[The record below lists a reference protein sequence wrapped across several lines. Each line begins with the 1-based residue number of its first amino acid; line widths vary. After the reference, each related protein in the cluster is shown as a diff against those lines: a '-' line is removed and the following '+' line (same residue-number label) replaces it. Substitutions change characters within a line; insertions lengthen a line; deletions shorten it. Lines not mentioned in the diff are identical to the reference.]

1 MTRTRVDRLLLGGA
15 LVSIIGL
22 LIWRVVDHGVLPIA
36 PDDAEYIGVGRR
48 LVVFQSPYGIDGTLF
63 TIRSWVWP
71 IMVGTASR
79 LVPGDPFLGPKI
91 LGVVMG
97 AVALVGGVGFAFR
110 RAGGFAA
117 LFTALAIGCTP
128 LLWEVAASTRVDVAL
143 MAFLVLTIGLAAK
156 PSPRRAAV
164 AGAVAGITVLTK
176 ETSALLILL
185 PMAWRGVIP
194 VPDWRISTRRYVL
207 AFVAVVAWWFVTVFV
222 LGGGIFPLAGLRQ
235 AAGRQVPRDWSLD
248 TAAFALIGVWMVGWV
263 TLLVFDRRNLRVRTL
278 ALGTAAM
285 APAAVIAL
293 GKGFALRQFAPIA
306 LLSSIAVGIAGA
318 ITIQRVATRGSSRV
332 EVGAGRPRA
341 LVTVAVGL
349 VTVIAAVAVV
359 RVHDHTVVAA
369 AAPVDR
375 EVSEWLRSRAP
386 RDAVIAATFRFKAQV
401 WARVGDRLDI
411 RGLDFDQPTAVR
423 SVAPLIWIDWRDG
436 VFNALTRAKF
446 ARACNGARLLMLSG
460 SHRLGPA
467 ALAEWVHRDGAR
479 LGFKT
484 VAQFGAFGGS
494 AWIDIDRIDSRAC
507 TGPIPT
513 LVTAAAVTH
522 LSASALAA
530 LAPNVV
536 IAGPVGPLDVATQRI
551 AAQTH
556 REVARLVAPAH

>member
-1 MTRTRVDRLLLGGA
+1 MTRPRVDRLLLGGA
-15 LVSIIGL
+15 LVAIIGL

-48 LVVFQSPYGIDGTLF
+48 LVVFQSPRGIDGTLF

-71 IMVGTASR
+71 IMVGTASH
-79 LVPGDPFLGPKI
+79 LVPGDPFLGPKF

-110 RAGGFAA
+110 RAGGVAA

-143 MAFLVLTIGLAAK
+143 MTFLVLTIGLAAK
-156 PSPRRAAV
+156 PSPRRAVV

-185 PMAWRGVIP
+185 PLAWRGVIP
-194 VPDWRISTRRYVL
+194 VPDWRTSTRRYVIG
-207 AFVAVVAWWFVTVFV
+207 FVAVVAWWFVIVFV
-222 LGGGIFPLAGLRQ
+222 LDGGIFPLAGLRQ

-248 TAAFALIGVWMVGWV
+248 AAALALLGVWLVGWG
-263 TLLVFDRRNLRVRTL
+263 TLFVFDRRDLRVRTL
-278 ALGTAAM
+278 ALGAAAM
-285 APAAVIAL
+285 VPAAMIAL

-318 ITIQRVATRGSSRV
+318 VTIERVAARRNSRGNT
-332 EVGAGRPRA
+332 GAGKPRA
-341 LVTVAVGL
+341 LAAVGVGL
-349 VTVIAAVAVV
+349 VTVIAAVAIV

-369 AAPVDR
+369 APPVDR

-386 RDAVIAATFRFKAQV
+386 RDAVIVSTFRFKAQV
-401 WARVGDRLDI
+401 WARVGDRLEI

-423 SVAPLIWIDWRDG
+423 SVAPLVWIDWRDG
-436 VFNALTRAKF
+436 IFNALTRAKF
-446 ARACNGARLLMLSG
+446 ARTCKGARLLMLSG

-467 ALAEWVHRDGAR
+467 ALAEWVRRDGAP

-484 VAQFGAFGGS
+484 VAQFGTFGGS
-494 AWIDIDRIDSRAC
+494 AWTDIDRIDSRAC
-507 TGPIPT
+507 ASPIPT
-513 LVTAAAVTH
+513 LVTAEAVNH

-530 LAPNVV
+530 LPPDVV
-536 IAGPVGPLDVATQRI
+536 IAGPLGPLDVATQRI
-551 AAQTH
+551 AAQTN
-556 REVARLVAPAH
+556 REVARLVAPAR